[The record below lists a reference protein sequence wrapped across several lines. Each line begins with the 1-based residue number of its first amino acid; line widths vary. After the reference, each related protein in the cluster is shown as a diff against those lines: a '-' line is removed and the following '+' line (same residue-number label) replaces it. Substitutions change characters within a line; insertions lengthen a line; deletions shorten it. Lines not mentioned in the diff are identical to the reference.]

1 MPLYLFMQCLTCG
14 KSYKSQSG
22 LTFHSKSKHNT
33 TQYKCEICSKTFT
46 RAANVAR
53 HIETVHNH
61 AKTFPCR
68 WCGKD
73 FRSTGG
79 RDMHVASEH
88 KAVRYGCPTCGKQ
101 FTRQASLNRHAANY
115 CTSAA
120 APPAANRHPS

>member
-1 MPLYLFMQCLTCG
+1 MAHIGSAIQTILDHALPLQMVCG
-14 KSYKSQSG
+14 K
-22 LTFHSKSKHNT
+22 
-33 TQYKCEICSKTFT
+33 E
-46 RAANVAR
+46 
-53 HIETVHNH
+53 
-61 AKTFPCR
+61 
-68 WCGKD
+68 

-120 APPAANRHPS
+120 AAAAPPAANRQPT